1 MNIQRLTYLNDKV
14 VSHKLASFSL
24 VCVFHCC
31 WKLPLLKTHSGFPPE
46 NWWAEVVRPH
56 APRHT
61 LKRET
66 LHTAQV
72 SPHSYKE
79 IIERARHLSSQ
90 LCRASMKPASG
101 HRAAGWARRQKL
113 ALTKSTKPDYLPAS
127 ETLISRHI
135 SHCVSFKPPEKHG
148 SSGLH
153 AHHAGPTSQTEVWC
167 SQSLF
172 INVIW

>member
-1 MNIQRLTYLNDKV
+1 MTRLFLTSWRALV
-14 VSHKLASFSL
+14 LL
-24 VCVFHCC
+24 VCFIAAESC
-31 WKLPLLKTHSGFPPE
+31 LTQGFPLKIGE
-46 NWWAEVVRPH
+46 QRWWGPTPPGTHLRGKPSTQ
-56 APRHT
+56 P
-61 LKRET
+61 KF
-66 LHTAQV
+66 
-72 SPHSYKE
+72 SPHPYKE